1 MRKWHFSSYFGP
13 PVVGIVVCGDRV
25 EVEKCNYAVFWLREG
40 GVCGS
45 GRSFLVV
52 LGLFGGIM

>member
-1 MRKWHFSSYFGP
+1 M
-13 PVVGIVVCGDRV
+13 GIVVRGDRV